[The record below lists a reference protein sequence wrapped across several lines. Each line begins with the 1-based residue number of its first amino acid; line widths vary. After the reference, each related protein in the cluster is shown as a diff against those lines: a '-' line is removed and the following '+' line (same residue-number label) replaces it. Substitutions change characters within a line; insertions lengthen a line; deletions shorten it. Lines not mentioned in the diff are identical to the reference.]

1 MRTSS
6 RAQKPD
12 EIQGHPRKRQQ
23 SLRDG
28 RLGRA
33 TAPARAN
40 GARPA
45 APAQSFGTV
54 LTVAHKRLR
63 ALGLWGHIR
72 EVGGAVTRGAG
83 GAQFVIRDNKAFLDE
98 LLGTGRFGLD
108 GRMGRVLHPKQI
120 SLREVCT
127 SGGLHLLFKPGNRVE
142 IHIDS
147 VCPVVGTKPSGG
159 SRFHA
164 ARVAAHIRHDV
175 LPLLV
180 PRRREGTRVHGY
192 RLLAPASSASDTG
205 RASPL
210 PTTAR
215 VSLARKERRERRP
228 TPLPSALPASRPS
241 RCSTSPPAFRSAC
254 RSRLRWTG
262 RLPAHGLRPECAFR
276 AGSVRHLL
284 ASALQPTEQEACI
297 SARRLSPIVRPG
309 LPTGVRL
316 H

>member
-12 EIQGHPRKRQQ
+12 EIQGSPRKGQK
-23 SLRDG
+23 SLRGG

-33 TAPARAN
+33 AAPVRAN
-40 GARPA
+40 GPRPA
-45 APAQSFGTV
+45 APAESFGTV

-63 ALGLWGHIR
+63 GLGLWGHIL

-83 GAQFVIRDNKAFLDE
+83 GAHFLTRDNKAFLDE

-108 GRMGRVLHPKQI
+108 GRMGRMLHPKRI

-147 VCPVVGTKPSGG
+147 VCPVVATKPSGG
-159 SRFHA
+159 SRYHA

-180 PRRREGTRVHGY
+180 PRRRERTSHGDH
-192 RLLAPASSASDTG
+192 LLAPASSSASGTG

-210 PTTAR
+210 LSMAG
-215 VSLARKERRERRP
+215 VSLDGKGRRERRA
-228 TPLPSALPASRPS
+228 TPLSRALPMSPPS
-241 RCSTSPPAFRSAC
+241 RCSTRPPAFRSQC
-254 RSRLRWTG
+254 RSRLGWTR
-262 RLPAHGLRPECAFR
+262 RLPARGLRRERAFHAR
-276 AGSVRHLL
+276 SVRHLL
-284 ASALQPTEQEACI
+284 ASALPPAEQEACT
-297 SARRLSPIVRPG
+297 SSRRSCPVVRHG
-309 LPTGVRL
+309 L
-316 H
+316 